1 MRLMSYVIG
10 VSLVTAAS
18 DGRSSCLSNLG
29 NSLPQALHTIADA
42 GSTQPHSQTFVGAT
56 PLAPFFFSVYSRE
69 TRFPRLSFPF
79 PVKIHFNSF
88 CLHLSLSFFL
98 IISVQSCNFCDSFHP
113 PRSPTFFSFS
123 LFFAGGVL
131 PKRRQH
137 FVFILHRQLALSQT
151 PKLKNTVLLH

>member
-1 MRLMSYVIG
+1 MSFN
-10 VSLVTAAS
+10 
-18 DGRSSCLSNLG
+18 SCQMSRFE
-29 NSLPQALHTIADA
+29 PR
-42 GSTQPHSQTFVGAT
+42 F
-56 PLAPFFFSVYSRE
+56 LAPFFFSVYSRE

-88 CLHLSLSFFL
+88 CLHLSLSLSFL
-98 IISVQSCNFCDSFHP
+98 LFLSKVVIFVILFTLLVALLSSL
-113 PRSPTFFSFS
+113 FS